1 MERAGGFDISGIR
14 FTKYTATDD
23 IVDNLKNA
31 WQSFVKNS
39 ISRLPM
45 HFSGKG
51 IVLCAGGLRYLTCFW
66 VSIHLLRYN
75 GCKLPI
81 ELWYQ
86 NGELNDEVIDKLRGL
101 NVVCRNDTC
110 RCTMPCIR
118 PTGKRKKEFE

>member
-1 MERAGGFDISGIR
+1 MEREDGFDISGIR

-23 IVDNLKNA
+23 IVHNLKNA
-31 WQSFVKNS
+31 WQSFVKNG
-39 ISRLPM
+39 ISQFPT

-51 IVLCAGGLRYLTCFW
+51 IVLCAGGFRYFTCSW
-66 VSIHLLRYN
+66 VCIHLLRYN